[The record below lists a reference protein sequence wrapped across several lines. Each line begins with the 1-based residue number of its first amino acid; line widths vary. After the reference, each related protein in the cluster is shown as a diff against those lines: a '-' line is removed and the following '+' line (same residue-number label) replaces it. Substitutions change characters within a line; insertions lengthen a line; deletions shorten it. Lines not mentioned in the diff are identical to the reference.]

1 MNFVVLGGVVID
13 PFHGTVLFLYSSK
26 LMFSGI
32 IQMKHWFKIF
42 EMCRDGRLSTF
53 SYFIFFSDLYQYGKV
68 LPLQNFAGIEVRR
81 NSRISIFFVSAV
93 FFPLH
98 LLLLLVIVA
107 GNLLTFE
114 YGCLLV

>member
-1 MNFVVLGGVVID
+1 MID

-81 NSRISIFFVSAV
+81 NSRIGYSHEFLFSLFLLFSFLCICYCYW
-93 FFPLH
+93 
-98 LLLLLVIVA
+98 LLLQVI
-107 GNLLTFE
+107 
-114 YGCLLV
+114 C